1 MGKVKQKSMVMLVQ
15 VTMQTYVKGS
25 RGSGKVIDGIT
36 YARRKV
42 TAAKVMVKVAVN
54 YRRSMIKNLNISN
67 LSMEKG
73 QYGVRA
79 SIESTVTQ

>member
-36 YARRKV
+36 YTRRKV

-54 YRRSMIKNLNISN
+54 YRRSMIKKSKYI
-67 LSMEKG
+67 
-73 QYGVRA
+73 QP
-79 SIESTVTQ
+79 